1 MPTASAVVADLVAV
15 ALGTAQKTFEHLAVW
30 PDRAAPAKQ
39 LPIEAV
45 RSRYYLR
52 VMAEDAPGV
61 LAQVAA
67 ILGRHRISIRSVLQH
82 EPLASSQAAAGVP
95 VVITTHQAVEG
106 NVRAALGEVDALSV
120 IKAPSVCLG
129 IVDEYPE
136 PL

>member
-1 MPTASAVVADLVAV
+1 M
-15 ALGTAQKTFEHLAVW
+15 GTAQRAFEHLAVW
-30 PDRAAPAKQ
+30 PDRAEPAKQ

-67 ILGRHRISIRSVLQH
+67 VLGRHRISIRSVLQH
-82 EPLASSQAAAGVP
+82 EPLGPSGQAGVP

-106 NVRAALGEVDALSV
+106 NVRAALAEVDALGV